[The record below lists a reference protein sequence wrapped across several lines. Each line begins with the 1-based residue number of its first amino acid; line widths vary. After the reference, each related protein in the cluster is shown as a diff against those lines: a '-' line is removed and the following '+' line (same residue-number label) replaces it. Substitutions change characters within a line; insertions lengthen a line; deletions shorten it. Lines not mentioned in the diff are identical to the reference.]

1 MADSIVMGVDG
12 GNSTSRVVLADTK
25 GRVLGYGKSGP
36 ASADGVDVESAANH
50 IREAV
55 YAAWLDAGQS
65 PQPVSAS
72 FWGMAG
78 VVSEPDRDLI
88 REIVL
93 GFQFSDPKFI
103 GVDHDIRI
111 ALSGGLGNMP
121 GIALIVGTGCSCYGR
136 TQAGDSV
143 RVGGWGHL
151 LDDGGSSYFL
161 GLEGIKKVV
170 RSADGRS
177 GVTSLTDVILNHF
190 GIQDVQEI
198 MNQVYVKGAGK
209 VDIAALAPLVLAE
222 AQSGDS
228 IANTIVSTAFEELTT
243 LVKVASDRLQIK
255 NDEKKL
261 VVTGGLAHSGDFF
274 KNGLYRA
281 IRSQVPD
288 IQITEPL
295 LPPVLGAVLLALEMI
310 DPRPSADFIPL
321 LLQSGHRIK

>member
-12 GNSTSRVVLADTK
+12 GNSTSRVVLADIK
-25 GRVLGYGKSGP
+25 GRVMGYGKSGP
-36 ASADGVDVESAANH
+36 ASADGVDVKTVTKNVH
-50 IREAV
+50 EAV
-55 YAAWLDAGQS
+55 NAAWEAAGLS

-93 GFQFSDPKFI
+93 GLRISDPKFI
-103 GVDHDIRI
+103 GIDHDIRI

-161 GLEGIKKVV
+161 GLESLKAVV

-177 GVTSLTDVILNHF
+177 GVTSLTDVILNHY

-198 MNQVYVKGAGK
+198 MNQVYVKGARK
-209 VDIAALAPLVLAE
+209 VEIAALAPLVLVE
-222 AQSGDS
+222 AQKGDER
-228 IANTIVSTAFEELTT
+228 ANAIVSNAFSELAS
-243 LVKVASDRLQIK
+243 LVKVASEKLRFSHDDKRLT
-255 NDEKKL
+255 
-261 VVTGGLAHSGDFF
+261 VTGGLAHSCNFF

-281 IRSQVPD
+281 IQSQIPD
-288 IQITEPL
+288 IQIVEPL

-310 DPRPSADFIPL
+310 DPHPSVDFIPQ
-321 LLQSGHRIK
+321 LLQSGQAIK